1 MHDKNKITLYYTCMK
16 WEDIKS
22 SYKTKH
28 IGRNPNTDHVRIRA
42 WKRMEEMLMQH
53 FTEVIADPI
62 VILNTGRK
70 EFKMQFAQLKPNKK
84 LNGAETAIINY
95 LFNTL
100 LMH

>member
-1 MHDKNKITLYYTCMK
+1 MK
-16 WEDIKS
+16 WEDIKN
-22 SYKTKH
+22 SYQINH
-28 IGRNPNTDHVRIRA
+28 IGRNPDTDHVRLRA

-53 FTEVIADPI
+53 FAEVITNPI

-70 EFKMQFAQLKPNKK
+70 EFKTQFARLKPNKK

-100 LMH
+100 TIYQQAG